1 MTHFASGTAAGHPP
15 DTKASR
21 PATNQA
27 SKTPASSRQFVLPAP
42 AKLNLFL
49 HVTGRREDGYHEL
62 QTLFQLLDF
71 GDTISLQLR
80 QDRVIELLDDFAGV
94 AHEQNLIVRAAR
106 LLQQRTACALGATI
120 RCTKRLPQG
129 GGLGGG
135 SSNAATTLAGLNQ
148 LWQTAVEQDQ
158 LAAMGLELGADVP
171 VFVRGR
177 SAWAEGV
184 GERLCPVRLPH
195 HHYLV
200 IDPSVAV
207 PTAKIFNDKH
217 LTRNSEAITL
227 AHFLERG
234 GRNDCEPV
242 ARRLFPAVEQAFQ
255 WLSRYTD
262 AHLSGTGGCIFGA
275 FEDRADIDRICAS
288 IPAQWNHFT
297 ATGVDESPLHQA
309 LIAAN

>member
-1 MTHFASGTAAGHPP
+1 MTDLSSCNIAVHQP
-15 DTKASR
+15 DS
-21 PATNQA
+21 QH
-27 SKTPASSRQFVLPAP
+27 PASSEQLVLPAP

-49 HVTGRREDGYHEL
+49 HITGRREDGYHEL

-71 GDTISLQLR
+71 GDTITLQSR
-80 QDRVIELLDDFAGV
+80 QDGVIELLDNSPGV
-94 AHEQNLIVRAAR
+94 EHEQNLIVRAAR
-106 LLQQRTACALGATI
+106 LLQQRTGCALGATI
-120 RCTKRLPQG
+120 RCSKRLPQG

-135 SSNAATTLAGLNQ
+135 SSNAASTLAGLNH
-148 LWQTAVEQDQ
+148 LWQTALDQEQ
-158 LAAMGLELGADVP
+158 LATLGLELGADVP

-184 GERLCPVRLPH
+184 GDRLCTVSLPQRH
-195 HHYLV
+195 FLV
-200 IDPSVAV
+200 IDPSVVV
-207 PTAKIFNDKH
+207 PTARIFNDKH

-242 ARRLFPAVEQAFQ
+242 AKRLFPAVEQALQ

-275 FEDRADIDRICAS
+275 FEQGADIERICAS
-288 IPAQWNHFT
+288 IPAQWNYFT
-297 ATGVDESPLHQA
+297 ANGVDESPLTRA
-309 LIAAN
+309 LRAAS